1 MAFTP
6 KFPWFPNVDIF
17 FIRFFLMKH
26 MHRSCSFFEGKMLD
40 IGCGVKPYKDL
51 ILNNSKTREYIG
63 MDLAASEIYTDT
75 NPEILWDGY
84 NIPLA
89 DKAIDSALITE
100 VLEHCP
106 EPVKVL
112 TEVNRV
118 LKPGAPVSFSV
129 PFLWYLHETP
139 WDFYRYTPFALKRIF
154 EESGF
159 ELEILET
166 YGSNDLAFLHTY
178 FIWLKKGALPKLI
191 RFAIYLLSL
200 PFILLF
206 LALAKKTSRTEF
218 REGQMYIGT
227 VGIARKK
234 KDVPAQ

>member
-6 KFPWFPNVDIF
+6 KFPWFPNIDIF
-17 FIRFFLMKH
+17 LIRFFLMKH
-26 MHRSCSFFEGKMLD
+26 MRRSCVFFEGKLLD
-40 IGCGVKPYKDL
+40 VGCGVKPYKQL
-51 ILNNSKTREYIG
+51 ILDHSNTKEYIG
-63 MDLAASEIYTDT
+63 MDLSHSDIYTDT

-89 DKAIDSALITE
+89 DNVIDSALITE

-112 TEVNRV
+112 KEVHRV
-118 LKPGAPVSFSV
+118 LKPGAPISFSV

-139 WDFYRYTPFALKRIF
+139 WDFYRYTPFALKHIF

-166 YGSNDLAFLHTY
+166 YGSNDAAFLHTY
-178 FIWLKKGALPKLI
+178 FIWLKKGALPKPI
-191 RFAIYLLSL
+191 RFFIYLMSL
-200 PFILLF
+200 PLILLF
-206 LALAKKTSRTEF
+206 VALIRKTNQTAF
-218 REGQMYIGT
+218 KEGQMYIGS
-227 VGIARKK
+227 VGVARKK
-234 KDVPAQ
+234 ASPAV